1 MTEDPLTLAAEYGLV
16 LDFDKEIVYKK
27 AGLDH
32 PLIWFPMHPRC
43 TSYLPIFTEAV
54 EEVVS
59 EIKSRQEGE
68 KCQT

>member
-27 AGLDH
+27 AGPDH

-43 TSYLPIFTEAV
+43 FTEAV

-59 EIKSRQEGE
+59 EIKSRSAQASAGP
-68 KCQT
+68 